1 MTNDAQQWWEEQG
14 QNLDLQFRC
23 NEVRQEFIECINE
36 LRRIV
41 DDNIS
46 DSPNFDKIMEM
57 IDDLEN
63 RSEILL

>member
-23 NEVRQEFIECINE
+23 NEVKKEFIECIEE
-36 LRRIV
+36 LRQIV
-41 DDNIS
+41 ENNIN

-57 IDDLEN
+57 IDDLE
-63 RSEILL
+63 RQAEVLL